1 MNHDLTKLDA
11 ALSEYEKETPVS
23 DDAGLIRALETLI
36 AREIAKGG
44 DGDEELVARATD
56 ELIMLRGEDPDLL
69 ADEADAIGEDHL
81 RLTRKVISAE
91 HRRKAARLRRIIP
104 VAAAAAVL
112 VAALTVALVLGVN
125 RPRTVAGTSEK
136 PVGKTDAKDE
146 VYFPEQG
153 NMGFMGMLIV
163 NDDYADSI
171 SELYGK
177 SDMVILGTVTSDVAQ
192 YKESGPAVALSGV
205 KVEKVWKG
213 DAEIGETLLVSETG
227 WRLSDGTSLS
237 VGGEPV
243 LGEGMRV
250 ILFLGINYNG
260 TRTVMN
266 DFQGKY
272 FLDGEDQVYSYKYY
286 SDLFGS
292 DSFDEVGEKMSF
304 DDFEALLKD
313 SSLREGRPAATL
325 SSGEISPARAF

>member
-1 MNHDLTKLDA
+1 MNADKTKLDA
-11 ALSEYEKETPVS
+11 ALAEYEKDAPVS
-23 DDAGLIRALETLI
+23 GDANLIRALGALIDREIEKGEEGDADLI
-36 AREIAKGG
+36 AQ
-44 DGDEELVARATD
+44 ATD
-56 ELIMLRGEDPDLL
+56 ELILLRGEDPDAVRNEAEKL
-69 ADEADAIGEDHL
+69 AED
-81 RLTRKVISAE
+81 RAKVIRSVAAAE
-91 HRRKAARLRRIIP
+91 RRRKTALLRRIIP
-104 VAAAAAVL
+104 AAAAVAL
-112 VAALTVALVLGVN
+112 VAALALALILGTN
-125 RPRTVAGTSEK
+125 RPGTDSPTPAE
-136 PVGKTDAKDE
+136 PVETTDKTDE

-163 NDDYADSI
+163 NDQYADSI

-213 DAEIGETLLVSETG
+213 EAEIGETLLVSETG

-292 DSFDEVGEKMSF
+292 DSLDEVGEKMSF
-304 DDFEALLKD
+304 DDFEALLND
-313 SSLREGRPAATL
+313 NSLKNRLTATL
-325 SSGEISPARAF
+325 SSGDPSPARAF